1 MKQWIVLLAFW
12 LMGLVATAAQVTEY
26 EEIEQWFVANPYKTE
41 ALFAGELTVAEC
53 PPFWDFSKSA
63 QYAQEYAYLNY
74 INKRQNKGWTEAEMY
89 AKAIWNVMKGE
100 LHFVLDMVGMM
111 PIVGEPADF
120 INGAW
125 YTYEGNYTEATLCY
139 AGMVPIVGWAAT
151 SGKLLAKVIKASDG
165 TISMLKLGKNADGLF
180 TFGNPNELGKILKTS
195 GTTLQAH
202 HIVPWK
208 LYDNPVV
215 QKAAEVGFHLND
227 ELNGIV
233 LQKYS
238 KVLADGVHAN
248 HPAYSGFVQKQID
261 AFSEKCNYEIDS
273 EKARYYLENELIPLL
288 RKHIQKAESTG
299 MSLNQYFKLL

>member
-1 MKQWIVLLAFW
+1 MKQWIILLAFW
-12 LMGLVATAAQVTEY
+12 LMGLVAPAAQVTEY
-26 EEIEQWFVANPYKTE
+26 EEIEQWFVANPHKTE
-41 ALFAGELTVAEC
+41 ALFAGELAAAEC

-63 QYAQEYAYLNY
+63 QYAQEYAYLTY
-74 INKRQNKGWTEAEMY
+74 INQHQNKGWSEAEMY

-195 GTTLQAH
+195 GTTSQAH
-202 HIVPWK
+202 HIVPWS
-208 LYDNPVV
+208 LAENDLV
-215 QKAAEVGFHLND
+215 QKAAEAGFHLND

-238 KVLADGVHAN
+238 KALAEGVHGN
-248 HPAYSGFVQKQID
+248 HPAYNQYIRKKL
-261 AFSEKCNYEIDS
+261 AEIDVDDFTP
-273 EKARYYLENELIPLL
+273 ETAKNYLENYLIPDLK
-288 RKHIQKAESTG
+288 KHIAKAIERNIT
-299 MSLNQYFKLL
+299 LNSYFSGLI